1 MEKLAILE
9 TSPLFVSLHPEELDM
24 LAELSQVRN
33 FSGGEVIFNEG
44 DVGDSLYVIVHG
56 EVEVARKDDEGTAQ
70 MIAELKD
77 GEFFGEMSLIDKEY
91 RSATCRA
98 RTDAELLRL
107 TNENLHSFARV
118 YKNGFTLVVIN
129 IARVLSLRLRDTS
142 ENDWFGH
149 SEGLHRWQLFVDYKL
164 RLRRLR
170 DGS

>member
-24 LAELSQVRN
+24 LAELSQERS
-33 FSGGEVIFNEG
+33 FASGEVIFNEG
-44 DVGDSLYVIVHG
+44 DVGDSLFVIVRG
-56 EVEVARKDDEGTAQ
+56 EIEVVRKGEGGAPRT
-70 MIAELKD
+70 IAVLKE

-91 RSATCRA
+91 RSATCRT

-142 ENDWFGH
+142 E
-149 SEGLHRWQLFVDYKL
+149 KL
-164 RLRRLR
+164 AAQMKA
-170 DGS
+170 